1 VRSYVAGIV
10 RYGLAQLPGL
20 LVLATL
26 GALMVWG
33 HHHKWKVPRFAELR
47 GAGEAPGSEGG
58 GETSALKIEVR
69 KVPPDPRVPAGSSA
83 ALYRIRFQN
92 PDTAKKTGL
101 KVVKVEGRPLAQ
113 YVTAP
118 GRLDFDQTRYA
129 ELAPRASGTVWRVY
143 KQEGDWVNEGDVL
156 ALVASAA
163 VGQAKAEF
171 LQALVQ
177 RDLRRD
183 TWERMQRVTS
193 IPEYSVRAAA
203 AAHHDAKIRLANSQV
218 TLLNLG
224 LPVPVKD
231 LEGLPEEQISR
242 RLQRLGLPDSLLAG
256 LDPETV
262 PGNLLPLRAPFAGE
276 VIKRDM
282 VVGEV
287 VDTTT
292 PQFVVA
298 DVRTLWIILDVRLED
313 AALLPRGRPAPV
325 LLDTGTAG
333 KVARGELT
341 WVSPAVDKVTR
352 TVRVRG
358 RVANPE
364 RQLRPDTFG
373 TGRIEV
379 RASSR
384 AVAVPSAAIQR
395 DGETELVFVRRGD
408 GTFEARPVRPGI
420 SAAEYTEIRAGVRAG
435 EEVVT
440 TGSHLLKSEIVRSR
454 LSGGGDDKVTR

>member
-1 VRSYVAGIV
+1 
-10 RYGLAQLPGL
+10 
-20 LVLATL
+20 
-26 GALMVWG
+26 M
-33 HHHKWKVPRFAELR
+33 
-47 GAGEAPGSEGG
+47 
-58 GETSALKIEVR
+58 
-69 KVPPDPRVPAGSSA
+69 
-83 ALYRIRFQN
+83 
-92 PDTAKKTGL
+92 KTGL
-101 KVVKVEGRPLAQ
+101 QVVKAEGRPLAQ

-129 ELAPRASGTVWRVY
+129 ELAPRAPGTVWRVY
-143 KQEGDWVNEGDVL
+143 KQEGEWVDEGDVL

-177 RDLRRD
+177 RDLQHD

-193 IPEYSVRAAA
+193 IPEYSVRAASA
-203 AAHHDAKIRLANSQV
+203 AYHDAKIRLANSRQA
-218 TLLNLG
+218 LLNLG
-224 LPVPVKD
+224 LPVPLKE

-242 RLQRLGLPDSLLAG
+242 RLQLLGLPDSLLEG
-256 LDPETV
+256 FDPAAV
-262 PGNLLPLRAPFAGE
+262 PANLLPLRAPFAGE

-292 PQFVVA
+292 PQLVVA
-298 DVRTLWIILDVRLED
+298 DVRTLWITLDVRLED

-325 LLDTGTAG
+325 TFDSGTAG
-333 KVARGELT
+333 EVARGELT

-352 TVRVRG
+352 TVRVRA

-384 AVAVPSAAIQR
+384 TVAVPSAALQR
-395 DGETELVFVRRGD
+395 DGETDLVFVRRAD
-408 GTFEARPVRPGI
+408 GAFEARPVRPGI
-420 SAAEYTEIRAGVRAG
+420 HAAEYTEIRAGVRAG

-454 LSGGGDDKVTR
+454 LAGGG